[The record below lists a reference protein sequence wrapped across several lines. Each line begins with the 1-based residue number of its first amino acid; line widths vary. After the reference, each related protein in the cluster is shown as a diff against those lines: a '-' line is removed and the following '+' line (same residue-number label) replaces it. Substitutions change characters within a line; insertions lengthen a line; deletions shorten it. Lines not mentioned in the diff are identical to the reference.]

1 MESAGQST
9 TAPRRARL
17 AAPARRESL
26 LAAASEIIIEAGPS
40 AVTMDGVAARTGVN
54 KRLAY
59 RFFANRDEILKAL
72 LEQELEESGRRARAL
87 LPDVPT
93 LEQRVSV
100 NVRVWLEIMQERGP
114 LFFRL
119 LYDQDVAA
127 PLARDVNRRAR
138 LDWTNVY
145 RDALDVPEVTAE
157 LLARI
162 LLAALRGAVEALHRE
177 VAPLD
182 QIADVYTTLVLTG
195 AHEIAR
201 KARSG
206 APTP

>member
-1 MESAGQST
+1 MPVTESEGQSVV
-9 TAPRRARL
+9 APRRERL
-17 AAPARRESL
+17 AGPARRESL
-26 LAAASEIIIEAGPS
+26 LVAASAIIIELGPS

-72 LEQELEESGRRARAL
+72 LERELEESGRRARAL
-87 LPDVPT
+87 LPQVPT

-138 LDWTNVY
+138 LDWTGVY

-182 QIADVYTTLVLTG
+182 QIADIYTTLVLTG

-201 KARSG
+201 KSKA
-206 APTP
+206 

>member
-1 MESAGQST
+1 MPVTESEGQSVV
-9 TAPRRARL
+9 ARRRERL
-17 AAPARRESL
+17 AGPARRESL
-26 LAAASEIIIEAGPS
+26 LAAASAIIIELGPS

-72 LEQELEESGRRARAL
+72 LERELEESGRRARAL
-87 LPDVPT
+87 LPQVPT

-138 LDWTNVY
+138 LDWTGVY

-182 QIADVYTTLVLTG
+182 QIADIYTTLVLTG

-201 KARSG
+201 KSKA
-206 APTP
+206 

>member
-1 MESAGQST
+1 MPVTESEGQSVV
-9 TAPRRARL
+9 APRRERL
-17 AAPARRESL
+17 AGPARRESL
-26 LAAASEIIIEAGPS
+26 LVAASAIIIELGPS

-72 LEQELEESGRRARAL
+72 LERELEESGRRARAL
-87 LPDVPT
+87 LPQVPT

-127 PLARDVNRRAR
+127 PLTRDVNRRAR
-138 LDWTNVY
+138 LDWTGVY

-182 QIADVYTTLVLTG
+182 QIADIYTTLVLTG

-201 KARSG
+201 KSKA
-206 APTP
+206 